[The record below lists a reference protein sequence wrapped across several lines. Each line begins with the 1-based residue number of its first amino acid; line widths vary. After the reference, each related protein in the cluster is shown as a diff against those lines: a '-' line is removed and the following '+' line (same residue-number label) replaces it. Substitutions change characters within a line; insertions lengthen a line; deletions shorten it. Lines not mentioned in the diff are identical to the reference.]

1 MKTALIAALGAS
13 VLSLHAPAR
22 AEMQGFDGTWSVR
35 LVTESGLCD
44 SSYSYALSIRDGDVR
59 LASTEGGATI
69 TGRIGRDGS
78 VGLSVRN
85 GSAQGAASGRLQANS
100 GSGTWAVSSLCTGRW
115 VAQRRSARVA
125 QAD

>member
-1 MKTALIAALGAS
+1 MKTALIAALGAG
-13 VLSLHAPAR
+13 VLSFHAPAR
-22 AEMQGFDGTWSVR
+22 AEMQGFDGTWNVR

-59 LASTEGGATI
+59 LAASDGGATI

-78 VGLSVRN
+78 VGLNVRN
-85 GSAQGAASGRLQANS
+85 GAAQGAASGRLQANS
-100 GSGTWAVSSLCTGRW
+100 GSGTWTVSSLCTGRW

>member
-22 AEMQGFDGTWSVR
+22 AEMPGFDGTWNVR
-35 LVTESGLCD
+35 LVTESGFCD
-44 SSYSYALSIRDGDVR
+44 GNYTYALTIRDGDVR
-59 LASTEGGATI
+59 LASNDGGATI
-69 TGRIGRDGS
+69 TGRIGHDGS
-78 VGLSVRN
+78 VGLNVRN

-100 GSGTWAVSSLCTGRW
+100 GSGTWNVSSLCTGRW

-125 QAD
+125 QAE